1 MRITKRLK
9 SLERYVISNQLKIF
23 FFFGVVAIS
32 PLFFATYFSIIRTK
46 NYYCLFMKEYG
57 TDLLQQYKKLKQS
70 EASLIGRIRKRNQ
83 FLIKNAGDEVLNK
96 TMLNLQFDSKD
107 VALLLDQIIAIEKAY
122 AEQSKQLDM
131 FDE

>member
-1 MRITKRLK
+1 
-9 SLERYVISNQLKIF
+9 
-23 FFFGVVAIS
+23 
-32 PLFFATYFSIIRTK
+32 
-46 NYYCLFMKEYG
+46 MKEYG
-57 TDLLQQYKKLKQS
+57 IDLLQQYKKLKQS